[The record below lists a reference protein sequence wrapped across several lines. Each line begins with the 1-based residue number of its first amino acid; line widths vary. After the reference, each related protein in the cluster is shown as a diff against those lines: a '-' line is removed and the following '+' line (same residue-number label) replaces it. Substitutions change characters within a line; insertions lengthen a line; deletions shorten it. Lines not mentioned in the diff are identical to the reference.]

1 MSVDNANSVNQ
12 VVLSR
17 YHGESVQYYLSLWGD
32 KTNSSFR
39 TYPQKHVIRKLCIT
53 ESSKDG
59 SIQVDQSLQNTLQ
72 SLIAMHSSEAIGKW
86 TVHDVP
92 VVKFHDTQKL
102 MYPKI
107 TVPRAAWKV
116 DHKRFTQGRCR
127 PDNRWMILVD
137 QVPVMSSKDKRP
149 IFGTKQD
156 RMDILRCFG
165 MTFGSLIVKWD
176 AKSRTLTQAYVCK
189 NSLQKYLGPRISHKH
204 GRKHPDADTWLD
216 YEIINPLAVNY
227 ANDREALASKLL
239 SQAKTKE
246 SNSASSPKKEKK
258 TYRANSKCP
267 NCGGRG
273 VNNCKCGMLPK
284 LIERQSDDS

>member
-1 MSVDNANSVNQ
+1 MSVDNAKSVNS

-17 YHGESVQYYLSLWGD
+17 NHGDSVQYYLSLWGD

-39 TYPQKHVIRKLCIT
+39 TYPQKHVIRKLCII
-53 ESSKDG
+53 ESSNGD
-59 SIQVDQSLQNTLQ
+59 SIQVDHDLQKTLQ
-72 SLIAMHSSEAIGKW
+72 SLIARHSSEAIGKW
-86 TVHDVP
+86 TVNDVP

-107 TVPRAAWKV
+107 TVPRAVWKV

-149 IFGTKQD
+149 IFGKKQE
-156 RMDILRCFG
+156 RSDILRCFG

-176 AKSRTLTQAYVCK
+176 SRSRTLVQAYVCK
-189 NSLQKYLGPRISHKH
+189 NSLQKHLGPRINKKL
-204 GRKHPDADTWLD
+204 GRQFPTADTWLD
-216 YEIINPLAVNY
+216 YEITNPLAMNY
-227 ANDREALASKLL
+227 AHDREALASKLL
-239 SQAKTKE
+239 SQAKTTA
-246 SNSASSPKKEKK
+246 SNSAPQQRKEKK
-258 TYRANSKCP
+258 VYKANSKCP

-284 LIERQSDDS
+284 LIEQQSADS